1 MRRDSRLA
9 SSFLLLTI
17 SLALL
22 ITCGGDNR
30 SSSQDAVNPGPPPI
44 PAPPLQSA
52 PPQLALAPFVTGL
65 TNPVGLE
72 QPDDASGRLFVV
84 EQQGVIRIIQ
94 NGSLLPTPF
103 LDITSKVNFVSESGL
118 VGVTFH
124 PGYAQSGLFYV
135 NYVRILNSQRQ
146 SIIAEYKVSSTDP
159 NQADPASERILL
171 TVDQPPFDNHKAGQL
186 AFGPDGFLYFGLGD
200 GGSGGDPFGNGQ
212 NTQVLLGKLMRID
225 VNSASA
231 GLPYA
236 IPADNPFVA
245 GGGRPEIW
253 AYGLRNPW
261 RFSFD
266 APSGRLFLAD
276 VGQDAFEE
284 VDLIQKG
291 GNYGWNIMEASHCF
305 NPPSGCNT
313 AGRILPITEY
323 SHSEGN
329 AVIGGFVYHGSAIPA
344 LQGVYVFGDFG
355 TGKIWGLQET
365 SATWTRTLLSSTG
378 KNISAFGRDQNGEL
392 YAVDYAGAVWKIVA
406 Q

>member
-1 MRRDSRLA
+1 M
-9 SSFLLLTI
+9 
-17 SLALL
+17 
-22 ITCGGDNR
+22 
-30 SSSQDAVNPGPPPI
+30 
-44 PAPPLQSA
+44 
-52 PPQLALAPFVTGL
+52 
-65 TNPVGLE
+65 E

-94 NGSLLPTPF
+94 NGSLLATPF
-103 LDITSKVNFVSESGL
+103 LDITSKVYFAGESGL

-135 NYVRILNSQRQ
+135 NYVRMVNSQRQ

-159 NQADPASERILL
+159 NQADPGSERILL
-171 TVDQPPFDNHKAGQL
+171 TVDQPAFDNHKAGQL

-212 NTQVLLGKLMRID
+212 NTQVLLGKLMRIE
-225 VNSASA
+225 VNSTS
-231 GLPYA
+231 GSLPYA

-266 APSGRLFLAD
+266 APSGRLLLAD
-276 VGQDAFEE
+276 VGQDAWEE

-291 GNYGWNIMEASHCF
+291 GNYGWNTMEASHCF

-313 AGRILPITEY
+313 AGLILSITEY

-329 AVIGGFVYHGSAIPA
+329 AVIGGFVYHGSGIPT

-365 SATWTRTLLSSTG
+365 SGTWTRTLLASTG

-392 YAVDYAGAVWKIVA
+392 YAVDYAGAVWKIIA

>member
-1 MRRDSRLA
+1 MKSEGDI
-9 SSFLLLTI
+9 SSFLLLI
-17 SLALL
+17 LSLCLL
-22 ITCGGDNR
+22 ITCGGSN
-30 SSSQDAVNPGPPPI
+30 SSSSPVTPASPVPP
-44 PAPPLQSA
+44 AQSA
-52 PPQLALAPFVTGL
+52 PPQLALASFVTGL
-65 TNPVGLE
+65 TNPLGME
-72 QPDDASGRLFVV
+72 QPDDGSGRLFVA

-94 NGSLLPTPF
+94 NGSLLATPF
-103 LDITSKVNFVSESGL
+103 LDITSKVNFAVESGL

-124 PGYAQSGLFYV
+124 PGYEQSGLFYV
-135 NYVRILNSQRQ
+135 NYVRMVNSQRQ

-171 TVDQPPFDNHKAGQL
+171 TVDQPAFDNHKAGQL

-225 VNSASA
+225 VNSGA
-231 GLPYA
+231 GGLAYA
-236 IPADNPFVA
+236 IPADNPFVT

-276 VGQDAFEE
+276 VGQDAWEE

-291 GNYGWNIMEASHCF
+291 GNYGWNTMEASHCY

-313 AGRILPITEY
+313 AGLILPIVEY

-329 AVIGGFVYHGSAIPA
+329 AVIGGFVYHGGSIPA
-344 LQGVYVFGDFG
+344 LQNVYVFGDFG
-355 TGKIWGLQET
+355 TGKIWGLQE
-365 SATWTRTLLSSTG
+365 SSGTWTRTLLASTG

>member
-1 MRRDSRLA
+1 M
-9 SSFLLLTI
+9 
-17 SLALL
+17 
-22 ITCGGDNR
+22 
-30 SSSQDAVNPGPPPI
+30 
-44 PAPPLQSA
+44 
-52 PPQLALAPFVTGL
+52 
-65 TNPVGLE
+65 E
-72 QPDDASGRLFVV
+72 QPDDGSGRLFIV

-103 LDITSKVNFVSESGL
+103 LDITSKVYFAGESGL
-118 VGVTFH
+118 VGIAFH
-124 PGYAQSGLFYV
+124 PGYAQNGHFYV
-135 NYVRILNSQRQ
+135 NYVQIVNSQRQ
-146 SIIAEYKVSSTDP
+146 SIISEYKVSSTDP

-225 VNSASA
+225 VNSTSG

-245 GGGRPEIW
+245 RGGRPEIW

-266 APSGRLFLAD
+266 APSARLFLAD
-276 VGQDAFEE
+276 VGQDAWEE

-291 GNYGWNIMEASHCF
+291 GNYGWNTMEASHCF
-305 NPPSGCNT
+305 NPPSDCNT
-313 AGRILPITEY
+313 TGLILPITEY

-329 AVIGGFVYHGSAIPA
+329 AVIGGFVYHGSGIPT
-344 LQGVYVFGDFG
+344 LQDVYVFGDFG
-355 TGKIWGLQET
+355 TGKIWGLQE
-365 SATWTRTLLSSTG
+365 SSGTWTRTLLASTG

-392 YAVDYAGAVWKIVA
+392 YAVDYSGSIWKIVA